1 MHRGAA
7 GGRRHD
13 PLERRQS
20 AIFREQPVSDPL
32 PIRVVALY
40 RFTAFPDPA
49 ALRGPLAEACCKL
62 GVKGTLLLAPEGIN
76 GTIAGTDVAIDG
88 ALSAIRALPGCA
100 ELEHKESRAATMPF
114 HRMKV
119 RLKQEIVT
127 MGEPQVDPV
136 GQVGAYVAPEEWNA
150 LIADPEVVLIDTRN
164 AYEVAVGTFEGAI
177 DPKTDSFRD
186 FPRWFRD
193 HRDELL
199 AGKRKVAMFCTGGI
213 RCEKATA
220 LLRAEGVDEVYHL
233 KGGILKY
240 LETVPETD
248 SSWNGE
254 CFVFD
259 QRVAVGHGLAPGS
272 HALCHACRMPASVA
286 DQASPLYEEGV
297 SCPACY
303 HQRSDE
309 DRARYA
315 ERHRQEKL
323 AEARGEE
330 HVGATVDLSSN
341 Q

>member
-1 MHRGAA
+1 M
-7 GGRRHD
+7 
-13 PLERRQS
+13 
-20 AIFREQPVSDPL
+20 SDPL

-40 RFTAFPDPA
+40 RFTSFEDPA
-49 ALRGPLAEACCKL
+49 ALRGPLAQTCCSL

-76 GTIAGTDVAIDG
+76 GTIAGTDLAIDG
-88 ALSAIRALPGCA
+88 ALAAIRALPGCA

-119 RLKQEIVT
+119 RLKREIVT
-127 MGEPQVDPV
+127 MGEPRVDPV

-150 LIADPEVVLIDTRN
+150 LVADPEVVLIDTRN
-164 AYEVAVGTFEGAI
+164 AYEVAVGTFEGAV
-177 DPKTDSFRD
+177 DPQTESFRD
-186 FPRWFRD
+186 FPRWFRE

-199 AGKRKVAMFCTGGI
+199 AGKSKVAMFCTGGI

-220 LLRAEGVDEVYHL
+220 LLRAEGVNDVYHL

-248 SSWNGE
+248 SRWNGE

-272 HALCHACRMPASVA
+272 HALCHACRMPVSVA

-309 DRARYA
+309 DRTRYA
-315 ERHRQEKL
+315 ERHRQERL
-323 AEARGEE
+323 AEARGQE
-330 HVGATVDLSSN
+330 HVGATIDLGGSR
-341 Q
+341 